1 MTDSKKSR
9 NGNHSD
15 DNPAATHGVNI
26 GLSAEESRDSIR
38 LLNEALANVSIAII
52 KTKKFHWDVVGPQFM
67 TLHELFD
74 EQYTTL
80 GEYADDIAERV
91 RMLGGFP
98 LGTAAGFLENAE
110 VEEEPGNVPNAT
122 LAVQRLLADHEQ
134 ISRALRRAIDSAQDE
149 CHDSGTA
156 DLFTEMLRG
165 HEEMAWM
172 LRSFVQGEAVEAD
185 GKRQGTVPAYA

>member
-1 MTDSKKSR
+1 MTDRKKSR
-9 NGNHSD
+9 NGNHTD
-15 DNPAATHGVNI
+15 DKPRETGGVNI

-52 KTKKFHWDVVGPQFM
+52 KTKKFHWDVVGPQFR
-67 TLHELFD
+67 TLHQLFD

-80 GEYADDIAERV
+80 GEYADSVAERV

-110 VEEEPGNVPNAT
+110 VKEEPGNVPNAT
-122 LAVQRLLADHEQ
+122 LAVRRLLSDHEQ
-134 ISRALRRAIDSAQDE
+134 IARALRRAIDAAAE
-149 CHDSGTA
+149 CHDPGTA

-185 GKRQGTVPAYA
+185 GKRQGNVPAYA

>member
-1 MTDSKKSR
+1 MTDSRKSR
-9 NGNHSD
+9 NGNH
-15 DNPAATHGVNI
+15 THDRPSEGGVDI
-26 GLSAEESRDSIR
+26 GLSADESRDSIR

-52 KTKKFHWDVVGPQFM
+52 KTKKFHWDVVGPQFR
-67 TLHELFD
+67 TLHVLFD
-74 EQYTTL
+74 EQYETL

-110 VEEEPGNVPNAT
+110 VKEEPGNVPSAT
-122 LAVQRLLADHEQ
+122 MAVQRLLADHEQ
-134 ISRALRRAIDSAQDE
+134 IARALRRAIDGAQDE

-165 HEEMAWM
+165 HEMMAWM

-185 GKRQGTVPAYA
+185 GKRQGNVPAYA